1 MSFRAVAPPPKQQVQ
16 AQHIYQECSSAI
28 GTDEFEMP
36 LGPGTNKT
44 AEEVEEE
51 CLLSGLTGGGGAGGG
66 GVCSSSWDAYYPLTV
81 DESRTMNQR
90 KEASS
95 DVSRGQE
102 MEQDVMDSLLYSEE
116 YLPSGECFGGAG
128 QQVLPQSLQP
138 EEEFEQGSEDDGF
151 CFGAY
156 ETDSSEDVMVW
167 LPEQA
172 VPDSTIPLPDGSSD
186 EWIHE
191 SYLDERTTSE
201 GAASGGSFEWGSTGP
216 TVSPNGVEIY
226 GSQGWQDGYSD
237 ESSSS
242 ESVWKRSTW
251 KDIETSLQNFQDQQ
265 EQQQRLCDDDK
276 DGSVLDVKHG
286 MDGDVFAA
294 TNMTTDGLLGNLW
307 DTLSADAPPFN
318 YEPTL
323 PCQQSEQTLTNDFV
337 PPATS
342 TTTSL
347 PPSHSPS
354 STSTST
360 PLLQQ
365 QRRRRRRPSRTPLS
379 AKPAIPV
386 PSTTSRAAEFVS
398 TTEQSRDWILEQ
410 LERLAS
416 RFLYDLSLRQPPVIE
431 LASRTRMDAVVYD
444 QEVGVIRRWKM
455 RAPEA
460 VAEPDGGDDVGAVG
474 QSEDGEIEQIAR
486 EEEEGEEG
494 EETLK
499 IMSSGK
505 RRKVA
510 DGSEAKGGA
519 KRKRVLHD
527 NFDAT
532 TTTKSP
538 IPPPSPPPPPVSPL
552 SPPFTQRS
560 VYGSSRTSRILRAT
574 ELIHEN
580 VSKDTISSKRDMF
593 YRDVMAFGSQ
603 IAVNGIVEDLACTF
617 EVPRS
622 SLNVVA
628 GTRSVVFGSVRM
640 LVKALGRQKCI
651 AVGDNGGEDSGVSE
665 QLMWLK
671 EEIANSPFSK
681 TQRLSNN
688 DKTKE
693 QREGEEGEEEDP
705 LDSRFSQTSY
715 NTLVPIPIRF
725 SDIVEIEIHPRT
737 RFVLVVEKEA
747 TLSNL
752 ISLGFCETNGPCI
765 LLTSKGF
772 PDLVARQLLKAL
784 SEMVL
789 DGVYLRRFPSTPL
802 GLGDGYN
809 DSGTVKSKSSAEVL
823 GSCQSTFQPPPLEI
837 PLVALMDCDP
847 YGIEI
852 YLTYRCGSIKSA
864 YENAKLAVPALKCL
878 GQFPSD
884 WDLFLDSR
892 PIDAFSDGEP
902 PQGQEQEGCNDEEQE
917 TMRLR
922 ARFKEML
929 IPLTVKDRTKLER
942 LITTHPYICQ
952 HARWR
957 DQIAKMLEADAK
969 TEIQSLHQLDCSSA
983 GSGASVAVGGS
994 EGESGGRGNV
1004 EGAEEGG
1011 ELSSSSSSALVLYL
1025 QCKLQDPESWL

>member
-1 MSFRAVAPPPKQQVQ
+1 MSLCAVAPPPKQQVQ
-16 AQHIYQECSSAI
+16 AQNIYQECSSAI

-36 LGPGTNKT
+36 LGPGTSKT
-44 AEEVEEE
+44 TEEEEEE
-51 CLLSGLTGGGGAGGG
+51 CLLSGLRGGGGGGG
-66 GVCSSSWDAYYPLTV
+66 EGVCSSSWDAYYPLTV

-90 KEASS
+90 KEASG

-116 YLPSGECFGGAG
+116 YLPSGERFGGAG

-167 LPEQA
+167 SPEQA

-191 SYLDERTTSE
+191 SYLDDRTTSE
-201 GAASGGSFEWGSTGP
+201 GGASGGSFEWGSTGP
-216 TVSPNGVEIY
+216 TVSPNGSEIY

-251 KDIETSLQNFQDQQ
+251 KDIETSQQTFQDQQ
-265 EQQQRLCDDDK
+265 EQQQRLCDDYE
-276 DGSVLDVKHG
+276 DGSVLDVKQG
-286 MDGDVFAA
+286 MDGDLFAA
-294 TNMTTDGLLGNLW
+294 TKMTTDGLLERADPHKRLCTTSHINNNVPTSF
-307 DTLSADAPPFN
+307 TLSIINFN
-318 YEPTL
+318 L
-323 PCQQSEQTLTNDFV
+323 N
-337 PPATS
+337 A
-342 TTTSL
+342 TTTTATTTTTPTIEDITIRKTSNT
-347 PPSHSPS
+347 S
-354 STSTST
+354 SINNIKGN
-360 PLLQQ
+360 
-365 QRRRRRRPSRTPLS
+365 RVRVHNRT
-379 AKPAIPV
+379 V
-386 PSTTSRAAEFVS
+386 T
-398 TTEQSRDWILEQ
+398 
-410 LERLAS
+410 RLDPRTVGKAS
-416 RFLYDLSLRQPPVIE
+416 E
-431 LASRTRMDAVVYD
+431 TRMDAVVYD

-486 EEEEGEEG
+486 EEEEGEGG

-527 NFDAT
+527 IFDAS

-538 IPPPSPPPPPVSPL
+538 IPPPSPPPVSPL

-622 SLNVVA
+622 NLNVVA

-640 LVKALGRQKCI
+640 LVKALGRQKCV

-665 QLMWLK
+665 QLLWLK

-681 TQRLSNN
+681 TQKLLNN

-884 WDLFLDSR
+884 WDLFLDSQ

-983 GSGASVAVGGS
+983 GSGVSVAVGVS

-1011 ELSSSSSSALVLYL
+1011 ELLSSSSSALVLYL
-1025 QCKLQDPESWL
+1025 QRKLQDPKSWL